1 MSSIHD
7 FSDKKDPTQNP
18 LDPNAIMGAM
28 AGMGFNPP
36 TQQKDPNEAPEE
48 LVDMIENAKN
58 GKYSHALFREAE
70 TQALIKTLSRK
81 KKSNALL
88 DGDQGVGKTQLV
100 EELAL
105 RMVEKDP
112 LTLDI
117 VGDRPIYELPLSNL
131 VAGKGIVGQ
140 LEQSLTEIIEFVGRT
155 NAILFIDEIHQ
166 IVDNDKQTYGKIAQ
180 QLKPAMSRS
189 DIRIIGATT
198 TSEVTNFLKDPA
210 LRRRFSP
217 IHIPELTIEQTK
229 TIVENLLPSYE
240 SFHNITI
247 PQQHRTEIIEMIM
260 RESENNKT
268 LTDHRPDTAIT
279 LLDTAMVEAKIR
291 IQTTPVPQGMT
302 KSNTLTT
309 ADVKRSTINQFQ
321 KHNATPQ
328 SVAKLK
334 QTLAE
339 NIIGQDE
346 VKKTVVDAISRLS
359 LRLVKQTKP
368 NVFLFAGPTG
378 TGKSQI
384 AKEIAKALYG
394 REDAMIYLNMSE
406 FIDKSTLTRL
416 TGSAPG
422 YVGSDDNTALPLES
436 LNSNPYQI
444 VLLDE
449 IEKAHQS
456 IKRFFMQA
464 WDEGFIQMTRR
475 NNVVDCSKAI
485 FICTTN
491 AGAKDFNKQTIG
503 FGNTNVKSNK
513 EVSEILQNDF
523 EPEILNRITYVSI
536 FDSISENDYA
546 KILAIQYNKIIKEA
560 NELHPEYTFTPQTL
574 DPTNKDDLEKLS
586 DIVKETYNPE
596 YNGRPAEKSIH
607 KHIEDIILANP
618 TKSQFQIFD

>member
-7 FSDKKDPTQNP
+7 FSDKKDPTANP
-18 LDPNAIMGAM
+18 FDPSVIFNAIG
-28 AGMGFNPP
+28 NNINQSTP
-36 TQQKDPNEAPEE
+36 QDPDKAPDE
-48 LVDMIENAKN
+48 LVDMIENAKQ
-58 GKYSHALFREAE
+58 GKYSHALFRDAE
-70 TQALIKTLSRK
+70 TQTLIKTLSRK

-117 VGDRPIYELPLSNL
+117 VGERPIYELPLSNL

-140 LEQSLTEIIEFVGRT
+140 LEESLTNILEFASRT
-155 NAILFIDEIHQ
+155 EAILFIDEIHQ

-217 IHIPELTIEQTK
+217 IHVPELTIEQTK
-229 TIVENLLPSYE
+229 VIIEKLLPSYE
-240 SFHNITI
+240 SFHKITV
-247 PQQHRTEIIEMIM
+247 PQQHKDDILEMIM

-291 IQTTPVPQGMT
+291 IQTTPAPQGMT
-302 KSNTLTT
+302 KSNNLTI

-321 KHNATPQ
+321 KHSATPQ
-328 SVAKLK
+328 SVAVLK
-334 QTLAE
+334 QTLND

-346 VKKTVVDAISRLS
+346 AKKTVIDAISRLS
-359 LRLVKQTKP
+359 LRLTKQTKP

-406 FIDKSTLTRL
+406 FVDKSTLTRL

-422 YVGSDDNTALPLES
+422 YIGSDDNTSLPLES

-444 VLLDE
+444 ILLDE
-449 IEKAHQS
+449 IEKAHPS

-491 AGAKDFNKQTIG
+491 AGAKDFNKQAIG

-513 EVSEILQNDF
+513 EVTEILQNDF
-523 EPEILNRITYVSI
+523 EPEILNRISYISV
-536 FDSISENDYA
+536 FDSVTENDYA
-546 KILAIQYNKIIKEA
+546 KILAIKYNKIVKEA
-560 NELHPEYTFTPQTL
+560 NELHPEYTFTPQSL
-574 DPTNKDDLEKLS
+574 NPNNQNDLEKLS
-586 DIVKETYNPE
+586 DIVKSTYNPE
-596 YNGRPAEKSIH
+596 YNGRPAERSMR
-607 KHIEDIILANP
+607 KHIEDTILANP
-618 TKSQFQIFD
+618 TKSQFQLFN